1 MRLER
6 AYGSTALRA
15 PNHIGTTEKLT
26 HGKFVMYAKEG
37 TPFYVSCLMC
47 RFMQGVGFVGIQ
59 LSTFSIVTQEYSE
72 YLSTFVGIIEMAWGV
87 GYAVGPSLGGFIYDL
102 AGFEMPFFIVSG
114 LLLVLN
120 VIGFFT
126 IKPQNSNSK
135 LKISLNDEN
144 SINALVFI
152 KMPDLLI
159 PMGCCMMSLIMI
171 TFLDV
176 SLGPLFT
183 ETLNST
189 TTMAGIGFGLSA
201 ALYAG
206 GAVSVGYLVDKKG
219 CHHVIQIIGCAFGI
233 IAFLIYGPVPG
244 LGLDPSI
251 PLLMI
256 SVSFL
261 GLCGSFVYVPSLG
274 IFLNLYAKKRTDADY
289 ADYADDLAALAD
301 LLKDAITLLHNIEK
315 TPMEV
320 GTLIG
325 PILGGILVD
334 EIEVGYSGLVLC
346 IICASM
352 AYTKGLTSTDVG
364 IVLAM
369 FSVAILILTFFYSYI
384 ITFTGGRLVHLT
396 STFICAGGLLPFAF
410 VMYAKEGTPFYVS
423 CLMCRF
429 MQGAGYAGIQIS
441 TFSIVTQE
449 YSEYLSTFVGVIEMA
464 SGVGFAVGPSIGGF
478 IYDLAGFEM
487 PFFIVSGL
495 LFALNVIGFF
505 TIKPQNSNKI
515 CLDGKKSINA
525 LIFIKIPELLI
536 PMACCILSLLI
547 LSFLEVSLGPM
558 FTETLNTTNTIAG
571 LGFGLNASLY
581 ATSAVFAGYLADK
594 KNYHHMI
601 QIIGC
606 AFGIIAFLIYGPIPG
621 LGLDPNFLGP
631 ILGGI
636 LIDEI
641 EVGYTGLVLCI
652 VCAAMALLTI
662 VQFIVLT
669 VKSRNDDEEKQNL
682 LR

>member
-478 IYDLAGFEM
+478 IYDL
-487 PFFIVSGL
+487 
-495 LFALNVIGFF
+495 
-505 TIKPQNSNKI
+505 
-515 CLDGKKSINA
+515 
-525 LIFIKIPELLI
+525 
-536 PMACCILSLLI
+536 
-547 LSFLEVSLGPM
+547 
-558 FTETLNTTNTIAG
+558 NTTNTIAG

-621 LGLDPNFLGP
+621 LGLDPRYGIEVDLSVNTFASSCLVFFSNFGNFLGP

>member
-1 MRLER
+1 M
-6 AYGSTALRA
+6 G
-15 PNHIGTTEKLT
+15 NEKLCFR
-26 HGKFVMYAKEG
+26 FVMYAKEG
-37 TPFYVSCLMC
+37 MPFYVSCLMC
-47 RFMQGVGFVGIQ
+47 RFMQGVGFLGIQ
-59 LSTFSIVTQEYSE
+59 ISTFSIVTQEYSE

-87 GYAVGPSLGGFIYDL
+87 GYAVGPSLGGFIYD
-102 AGFEMPFFIVSG
+102 
-114 LLLVLN
+114 
-120 VIGFFT
+120 
-126 IKPQNSNSK
+126 
-135 LKISLNDEN
+135 
-144 SINALVFI
+144 
-152 KMPDLLI
+152 
-159 PMGCCMMSLIMI
+159 
-171 TFLDV
+171 
-176 SLGPLFT
+176 
-183 ETLNST
+183 LNST

-274 IFLNLYAKKRTDADY
+274 IFLNLIRRHGIKVDQSVNTFASSC
-289 ADYADDLAALAD
+289 LVFFS
-301 LLKDAITLLHNIEK
+301 N
-315 TPMEV
+315 V

-594 KNYHHMI
+594 KGYHHVI

-621 LGLDPNFLGP
+621 LGLDPRYG
-631 ILGGI
+631 
-636 LIDEI
+636 I
-641 EVGYTGLVLCI
+641 EVDLSVNTFASSCLVFFSNFGSQRVLRLTNVQQRCI
-652 VCAAMALLTI
+652 EDVFL
-662 VQFIVLT
+662 QFDVGIREEMLHCQNRIHYLQDVGFSDSGVLIT
-669 VKSRNDDEEKQNL
+669 RLGVNP
-682 LR
+682 